1 MLRKAFFMFLVLGLT
16 AGIVQAITV
25 TNADFENYAAIGDGV
40 TGAGWG
46 SFPGAA
52 GGLIANAIPINND
65 EFYTNPSTFG
75 SGWQSN
81 GTAGLNAKY
90 GLAHPNRTTQNSMSA
105 PFNGAFIG
113 FVNLDDADGLSQS
126 IQSGIIGILTKD
138 TYTLTVAVG
147 ARPSTTWNDVR
158 YEISLVANPVL
169 AAPDNGGP
177 ALGSRDGT
185 VLGTPAS
192 ATLVCSTAVLGSNNQ
207 DLVYVLDVGASH
219 PNLGNPFAIR
229 IDVFN
234 SKMQNGVP
242 DDGVGGTNYRFTQGN
257 FDNVRLVPEPA
268 TVALLGLG
276 GLAIVR
282 RARRQS

>member
-1 MLRKAFFMFLVLGLT
+1 MLRKALLTVFVLGLT
-16 AGIVQAITV
+16 AGMVQAMTIV
-25 TNADFENYAAIGDGV
+25 NADFENYAAVGDGV

-90 GLAHPNRTTQNSMSA
+90 GLAHPNRTTQNDMSA
-105 PFNGAFIG
+105 PFSGSFIG

-126 IQSGIIGILTKD
+126 IQSAIVGILAKD

-147 ARPSTTWNDVR
+147 ARPSATWNDVR
-158 YEISLVANPVL
+158 YEISLVANPIL

-177 ALGSRDGT
+177 ALGSRNGT

-192 ATLVCSTAVLGSNNQ
+192 VTLVCSTAVLGSNSK
-207 DLVYVLDVGASH
+207 DLVYVLDVGAGH
-219 PNLGNPFAIR
+219 LNLGNPFAIR

-234 SKMQNGVP
+234 AKQQNGVP

-268 TVALLGLG
+268 TIALLGLG
-276 GLAIVR
+276 GLALLR
-282 RARRQS
+282 RRK

>member
-1 MLRKAFFMFLVLGLT
+1 LVLT
-16 AGIVQAITV
+16 AGIAQAIPV

-40 TGAGWG
+40 TGTGWG

-65 EFYTNPSTFG
+65 EFYTNPSSYG

-81 GTAGLNAKY
+81 GTAGLGGKY
-90 GLAHPNRTTQNSMSA
+90 GLAHPNRTTQNDMSA

-126 IQSGIIGILTKD
+126 IQSGIIGNLSAG

-147 ARPSTTWNDVR
+147 ARPYATWNDVR

-169 AAPDNGGP
+169 GAPDNVGP

-185 VLGTPAS
+185 VLGTAAS
-192 ATLVCSTAVLGSNNQ
+192 ATLVCSTAVLGTNSL
-207 DLVYVLDVGASH
+207 DLVYVLNIGADH
-219 PNLGNPFAIR
+219 LNLGNPYAIR
-229 IDVFN
+229 IGVFN
-234 SKMQNGVP
+234 ALTQNGVP

-257 FDNVRLVPEPA
+257 FDNVRLIPEPA

-276 GLAIVR
+276 GLTLLR
-282 RARRQS
+282 RRK